1 MPSSEFA
8 VGSPGWMSWGA
19 CHAEDPELFFPIAEA
34 GAALTQ
40 VFAAKAV
47 CFRCTVR
54 ARCLSYA
61 LATRQTGI
69 WGGTTQ
75 EERHAMRRSSGLP
88 ARQHNADPGSA
99 GLAEHHRST
108 PGGQ

>member
-19 CHAEDPELFFPIAEA
+19 CQAEDPELFFPIAA
-34 GAALTQ
+34 SGPALTQ

-61 LATRQTGI
+61 LATRQAGI

-75 EERHAMRRSSGLP
+75 EERHAMRRSSGLR
-88 ARQHNADPGSA
+88 ARQHNVSPGAA
-99 GLAEHHRST
+99 GLAEYHRSS
-108 PGGQ
+108 PGGE

>member
-1 MPSSEFA
+1 
-8 VGSPGWMSWGA
+8 MSWGA
-19 CHAEDPELFFPIAEA
+19 CQAEDPELFFPIAA
-34 GAALTQ
+34 SGPALTQ

-47 CFRCTVR
+47 CFRWTVR

-61 LATRQTGI
+61 LATRRAGI

-75 EERHAMRRSSGLP
+75 EERHAMRWSSGLR
-88 ARQHNADPGSA
+88 ARQHDASPGVA
-99 GLAEHHRST
+99 GLAEHHRRS